1 MHLLAAQAGAAQQ
14 EGEAIDL
21 GQTPADILFLSA
33 ADSELMMLAS
43 AADRAGT
50 ENLRLANILRLSH
63 NLSVDLWID
72 KTARHAKLIVVRL
85 LGGPAYWQYGVD
97 ELTALS
103 LTGTKVAFLPGDP
116 TPDPILR
123 DRSTVSPEDWSR
135 LHALFTAGGPDNADA
150 LLQTFVRMATPLPAS
165 PTRGEAPIQ
174 FVAPPSPSPPADT
187 SPLVGEVGRGDAEP
201 LAPRPFPRFGH
212 YHPTTGLTL
221 DRPTALSLPSPL
233 RGGAGGGGSLASAII
248 PILFYRAALE
258 GAGTAT
264 IDAIIVE
271 LEAQG
276 LTPLP
281 LVISTLKE
289 GACISFVQA
298 AFAAHPPAVIL
309 NLTGFA
315 LGLDGIDP
323 VQNPFAGIDVP
334 VIQLVQSG
342 RPEAQWAADI
352 QGLTA
357 KDLAMQVV
365 LPELDGRIGGLI
377 VGHKADAIWH
387 PRTQCPLSS
396 YAPDHAGIGR
406 AVTLAKNWTRLR
418 STPRADRKV
427 AIVLANYPTRDGRLA
442 NGVGY
447 DAPQSTVEILRALD
461 TAGYGLAGEASA
473 RRRSFTN
480 RRQAKRIDRARSLRN
495 GATPPE
501 RHLWQLLHDFIE
513 RGYRFRRQV
522 PIGQYFA
529 DFACHHPKL
538 VIELDG
544 NTHFG
549 AEAVAFDATRDA
561 FLRTAGYQVLRFTN
575 HEVITNRDGVW
586 QVIDNALRKLPTPAP
601 SPSPQGGGGRRSRAS
616 AALLNHP
623 PAVLPSPLRGGVGGG
638 GYPSTGNDLIDLL
651 QSGPTNAHPDRG
663 TGIAFPLARYRE
675 LFKALPEKIRTE
687 VTTRWGDPAADPFVR
702 HAPPSPLRGGAGG
715 GGYPSTGNDLIDLLQ
730 SGPTNAHPD
739 RGTGMAFPLAR
750 YRELF
755 KALPEKIRT
764 EVTTRWGD
772 PAADPFVRHAPP
784 SPLRGGAGGGGSD
797 AGSDA
802 AFHLPA
808 LHFGNVVV
816 LLQPARGY
824 HLDETAS
831 YHDPDLVPPHGY
843 LAAYLWL
850 RHEFGAHAVI
860 HNGKHGNLEWLPGKA
875 TALDAASYPAALWAE
890 LPHLYPFI
898 VNDPGEGTQAKRRTG
913 AVIIDHLVPPLT
925 RAETYGPLKDLE
937 ALLDEYYAA
946 SGMDRRRL
954 KSLQQAILD
963 YTRDTRLDRDIGLG
977 PDDTDNLRRIDT
989 FLCDLK
995 EAQIRDGLH
1004 IFGQSPTGRIERDLA
1019 IAIARV
1025 PRDDTPAGASL
1036 IRALADDLKLG
1047 FDPLTADLGAPWSG
1061 PSPLPASPT
1070 RGEVPSGG
1078 RGKSVPNTRSTP
1090 PPSVGEAGRGVPR
1103 SLGDVVEY
1111 LEQLAA
1117 DLLDGSLQ
1125 TPGPATA
1132 AVLDTIHHIIIPR
1145 LRASGPNE
1153 IAALLDGLD
1162 GKFVSPGSS
1171 GAPSRGRLDVL
1182 PTGRNFYSVD
1192 IRAVPTPTAWE
1203 LGQKSA
1209 ENLLVRHF
1217 QDHGTPL
1224 RSLAL
1229 SVWGTSNMR
1238 TGGDDIAQAL
1248 AFIGARPTWDPGS
1261 LRIAGYEIVPL
1272 ARLGRP
1278 RVDVTLRISGFFRD
1292 AFPAQIALFD
1302 RACRAIGALDEPEDD
1317 NPIAARMRIDALG
1330 LMKAGATEAEAALRA
1345 GHRIFGSKPGAYGA
1359 GLQGL
1364 MDSGAWETKANLAE
1378 AFLNWGQY
1386 AYGAQAAGI
1395 PERERFAARL
1405 SDIEAVVHN
1414 QDNREHDL
1422 LDSDDYYQFEGGLVA
1437 SAEVLTGRRPTA
1449 WHNDHSRP
1457 ERPLA
1462 RTLEEEISRV
1472 MRSRVVN
1479 PKWID
1484 GVKRHGYKGAFEI
1497 IATVD
1502 YMFAFAA
1509 TTGAVKTHHFD
1520 LAFEAFVEDAA
1531 TRDFITANNRF
1542 GYDELI
1548 AKFNDARERGF
1559 WTPRS
1564 NSAHALL
1571 AGVIS

>member
-21 GQTPADILFLSA
+21 GQSPADILLLSA
-33 ADSELMMLAS
+33 ADSELMMLAG
-43 AADRAGT
+43 AADRAGAQARVSGQPIGD
-50 ENLRLANILRLSH
+50 NLRLANLLRLSH
-63 NLSVDLWID
+63 NLSVDLWLD
-72 KTARHAKLIVVRL
+72 QTARHAKLIVVRL
-85 LGGPAYWQYGVD
+85 LGGPAYWQYGFD
-97 ELTALS
+97 ELVALG
-103 LTGTKVAFLPGDP
+103 LTGTRVAFLPGDA
-116 TPDPILR
+116 TADPILR
-123 DRSTVSPEDWSR
+123 DRSTISAEDWSR
-135 LHALFTAGGPDNADA
+135 LHALFTAGGPENADS
-150 LLQTFVRMATPLPAS
+150 LLRTFSEIAVRS
-165 PTRGEAPIQ
+165 
-174 FVAPPSPSPPADT
+174 PSPSRGGDRGGG
-187 SPLVGEVGRGDAEP
+187 SPSLDAGELGS
-201 LAPRPFPRFGH
+201 LYAPKPFPRFGH
-212 YHPTTGLTL
+212 YHPKTGLTL
-221 DRPTALSLPSPL
+221 DRSDSLNRPVVPL
-233 RGGAGGGGSLASAII
+233 
-248 PILFYRAALE
+248 LFYRAALE

-264 IDAIIVE
+264 IDALIAE

-276 LTPLP
+276 LSPLP

-289 GACISFVQA
+289 GACLRFVQA
-298 AFAAHPPAVIL
+298 ALATYPPSVIL

-315 LGLDGIDP
+315 LGLDGLDDR
-323 VQNPFAGIDVP
+323 QNPFSGTDAP

-387 PRTQCPLSS
+387 ARTECPLSA
-396 YAPDHAGIGR
+396 YAPDPDGIRR
-406 AVTLAKNWTRLR
+406 AVTLTKNWTTLR
-418 STPRADRKV
+418 ATSRADRKV
-427 AIVLANYPTRDGRLA
+427 ALVLANYPTRDGRLA

-447 DAPQSTVEILRALD
+447 DAPQSTVEILKSLH
-461 TAGYGLAGEASA
+461 TAGFSVGDPLPFTGEG
-473 RRRSFTN
+473 
-480 RRQAKRIDRARSLRN
+480 D
-495 GATPPE
+495 
-501 RHLWQLLHDFIE
+501 
-513 RGYRFRRQV
+513 Y
-522 PIGQYFA
+522 
-529 DFACHHPKL
+529 
-538 VIELDG
+538 
-544 NTHFG
+544 
-549 AEAVAFDATRDA
+549 
-561 FLRTAGYQVLRFTN
+561 
-575 HEVITNRDGVW
+575 
-586 QVIDNALRKLPTPAP
+586 
-601 SPSPQGGGGRRSRAS
+601 PQGGGGGST
-616 AALLNHP
+616 LLD
-623 PAVLPSPLRGGVGGG
+623 L
-638 GYPSTGNDLIDLL
+638 TGNALIELL
-651 QSGPTNAHPDRG
+651 QSGPTNAHPERG
-663 TGIAFPLARYRE
+663 QGIEFSVSRYRD
-675 LFKALPEKIRTE
+675 LFATLPDQIQAE
-687 VTTRWGDPAADPFVR
+687 VTSRWGDPATDPF
-702 HAPPSPLRGGAGG
+702 ARGD
-715 GGYPSTGNDLIDLLQ
+715 T
-730 SGPTNAHPD
+730 
-739 RGTGMAFPLAR
+739 
-750 YRELF
+750 
-755 KALPEKIRT
+755 
-764 EVTTRWGD
+764 
-772 PAADPFVRHAPP
+772 
-784 SPLRGGAGGGGSD
+784 
-797 AGSDA
+797 
-802 AFHLPA
+802 FHLPA
-808 LHFGNVVV
+808 LTFGNVAI
-816 LLQPARGY
+816 LIQPARGY

-843 LAAYLWL
+843 IAAYLWL
-850 RHEFGAHAVI
+850 RHEFAAHAVI

-875 TALDAASYPAALWAE
+875 TALDRSSYPAALWAE

-954 KSLQQAILD
+954 RDLQKRILD
-963 YTRDTRLDRDIGLG
+963 FTRDARLDRDIGLG
-977 PDDTDNLRRIDT
+977 AQDTDVTDNLRRIDT

-1004 IFGQSPTGRIERDLA
+1004 VFGQSPTGRLERDLA
-1019 IAIARV
+1019 IALARV

-1047 FDPLTADLGAPWSG
+1047 FDPLTADLGAPYTG
-1061 PSPLPASPT
+1061 PPFTSPL
-1070 RGEVPSGG
+1070 
-1078 RGKSVPNTRSTP
+1078 
-1090 PPSVGEAGRGVPR
+1090 VGEASEAWRTAPSAARRGGETR
-1103 SLGDVVEY
+1103 SDVSEPLQHPPKPPFISHSSTGPNRGTIGSVVAQ
-1111 LEQLAA
+1111 LEDLAA
-1117 DLLDGSLQ
+1117 GIVDGVKTVSS
-1125 TPGPATA
+1125 PATA
-1132 AVLDTIHHIIIPR
+1132 AVLDTIRTTIIPR
-1145 LRASGPNE
+1145 LRASGPSE
-1153 IAALLDGLD
+1153 IKALLAGLD
-1162 GKFVSPGSS
+1162 GKFVSPGPS

-1192 IRAVPTPTAWE
+1192 NRAIPTPTAWE
-1203 LGQKSA
+1203 LGRKSA
-1209 ENLLVRHF
+1209 ENLLLRHF

-1238 TGGDDIAQAL
+1238 TGGDDIAQAM
-1248 AFIGARPTWDPGS
+1248 AFIGAKPTWDPGS
-1261 LRIAGYEIVPL
+1261 LRIAGYEIIPL
-1272 ARLGRP
+1272 AKLGRP

-1302 RACRAIGALDEPEDD
+1302 RAIRAIGALDEPEDD
-1317 NPIAARMRIDALG
+1317 NPIATRMRVDALG
-1330 LMKAGATEAEAALRA
+1330 LMKDGASQDDAALRA

-1364 MDSGAWETKANLAE
+1364 MDSGTWETKSNLAD

-1395 PERERFAARL
+1395 PERARFAARL
-1405 SDIEAVVHN
+1405 SDIDVVVHN

-1437 SAEVLTGRRPTA
+1437 TAEVLTGRKPAA

-1531 TRDFITANNRF
+1531 TRDFIRQNNRY

-1548 AKFNDARERGF
+1548 AKFDDARARGF

-1564 NSAHALL
+1564 NSAYALL
-1571 AGVIS
+1571 SGDTP